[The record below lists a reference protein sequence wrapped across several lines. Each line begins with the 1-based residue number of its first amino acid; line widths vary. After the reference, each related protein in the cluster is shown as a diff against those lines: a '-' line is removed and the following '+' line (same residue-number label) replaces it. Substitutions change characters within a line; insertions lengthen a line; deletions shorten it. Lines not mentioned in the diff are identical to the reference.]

1 MTSNVEQMREVTQN
15 SSTNLTSSLKQIKT
29 VCSTYFQHF
38 ELDLEELRLRSGTL
52 ENKFKDWS
60 KVLIEPATMNDARV
74 FALESRMESEEE
86 VRIKEHEFTKDIL
99 RKLIYS
105 LEQVSL

>member
-1 MTSNVEQMREVTQN
+1 
-15 SSTNLTSSLKQIKT
+15 
-29 VCSTYFQHF
+29 
-38 ELDLEELRLRSGTL
+38 
-52 ENKFKDWS
+52 
-60 KVLIEPATMNDARV
+60 VLIEPATMNDARV

-105 LEQVSL
+105 LEQVSLQHMDSKE

>member
-1 MTSNVEQMREVTQN
+1 
-15 SSTNLTSSLKQIKT
+15 
-29 VCSTYFQHF
+29 
-38 ELDLEELRLRSGTL
+38 
-52 ENKFKDWS
+52 
-60 KVLIEPATMNDARV
+60 MNDARV

-105 LEQVSL
+105 LEQVSLQHMDSKE